1 MNIKIILQ
9 QKAGPITATLFLI
22 IGLGCMVATR
32 NEPIRD
38 FGNYYYGSRLLADGN
53 FDIEIYKDI
62 HYFNKQIRGYGEQN
76 FFENYIP
83 VPPISALLYLPFCFF
98 NSLNAKLIFNLLSL
112 LLFCYS
118 FYRLVTAYP
127 VQSLLL
133 LLLPFA
139 FLFPLFNNIRQGQS
153 YLLITAGLIMAFLYS
168 EKKGLLGP
176 ALILALIISLKIFPL
191 FIVLY
196 FLVKKKYKM
205 CFAVSVAVI
214 LLQLLTFLV
223 IPSINIYYFTHIVP
237 RLFNNDVIGPYYY
250 GNQSFYTLLLN
261 LCSVDGLDNPDP
273 LWNYPQMVVIT
284 ESVIVSFIIMIIWQ
298 IRQGI
303 NFAVYAAVIFASV
316 LIGRY
321 STSYGMFLLLP
332 CGFSLFLFGKNMLS
346 NAIILLILFV
356 TFLPLGGSNSPVLLK
371 YSRLAGLIIVFSL
384 LVFYFKIK
392 PSWTAFLLILIPVSF
407 LKYLTFSIKEA
418 NYFYIQNSRGILYD
432 IKADSNRIS
441 LFSTVG
447 SEDIVE
453 HFQTRGYLH
462 SDTSL
467 VLRDHTLRYQGR
479 IINNGH
485 DNKRKPFLLNDTT
498 VLFMSDLNQG
508 VRFYKLR
515 TIHL

>member
-205 CFAVSVAVI
+205 CFAVGVAVI

-346 NAIILLILFV
+346 NAIILLIL
-356 TFLPLGGSNSPVLLK
+356 L
-371 YSRLAGLIIVFSL
+371 
-384 LVFYFKIK
+384 
-392 PSWTAFLLILIPVSF
+392 
-407 LKYLTFSIKEA
+407 
-418 NYFYIQNSRGILYD
+418 
-432 IKADSNRIS
+432 
-441 LFSTVG
+441 
-447 SEDIVE
+447 
-453 HFQTRGYLH
+453 
-462 SDTSL
+462 
-467 VLRDHTLRYQGR
+467 
-479 IINNGH
+479 
-485 DNKRKPFLLNDTT
+485 
-498 VLFMSDLNQG
+498 
-508 VRFYKLR
+508 
-515 TIHL
+515 